1 MANIEL
7 VVKISEEDYES
18 IKDDVKKFLSMPSH
32 KVPVLYEAVNK
43 GILLPAGHGDL
54 IDRKA
59 LLENGYQMEPV
70 EMWYGIKYAD
80 TIIEADTQNKEK
92 EDIGGEDIMPYFTGA
107 TLLSVEEAK
116 NVNKEILKADIDW
129 WLCSPGFDGD
139 YAACVFGDYGSVSDI
154 GNYVEDSY
162 GVRPALEI
170 SNLESS
176 GYKIGESVY
185 FGGYSFT
192 IISDTYALCDDMI
205 GECAFRKDSKAKDA
219 NKYET
224 SDIKRYVETWFEKV
238 KEQSREERDS
248 EEEREF

>member
-1 MANIEL
+1 MAETEMVE
-7 VVKISEEDYES
+7 VVIKMPKEKYDS
-18 IKDDVKKFLSMPSH
+18 ICNMYRTFPAEMKEWGLEYIKNGTVLS
-32 KVPVLYEAVNK
+32 K
-43 GILLPAGHGDL
+43 GHGDL
-54 IDRKA
+54 IDRKT
-59 LLENGYQMEPV
+59 LLDSGYQMEPV

-92 EDIGGEDIMPYFTGA
+92 EDIMPYITGA
-107 TLLSVEEAK
+107 TLLSVKEAK
-116 NVNKEILKADIDW
+116 NLDKEILKADENW
-129 WLCSPGFDGD
+129 WLRSPSDRD
-139 YAACVFGDYGSVSDI
+139 RIAACVFGESGFVRSHGCSVRM
-154 GNYVEDSY
+154 EF
-162 GVRPALEI
+162 GVRPALKI

-185 FGGYSFT
+185 FGGHSFT

-205 GECAFRKDSKAKDA
+205 GECAFRKDSKADNS

-238 KEQSREERDS
+238 KEQSRDGIDS